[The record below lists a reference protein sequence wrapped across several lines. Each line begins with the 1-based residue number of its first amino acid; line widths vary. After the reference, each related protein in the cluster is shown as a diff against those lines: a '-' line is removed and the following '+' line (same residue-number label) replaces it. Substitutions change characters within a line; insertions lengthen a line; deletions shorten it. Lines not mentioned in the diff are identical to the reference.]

1 MKIVLIFK
9 EGGDE
14 VEILNPEPISMRRVE
29 AILFKVP
36 KALKQAMRRKQE
48 AANKSRG
55 KKG

>member
-48 AANKSRG
+48 AANKSRS